1 MKLLIAEDD
10 PDLNKILV
18 KKLRADG
25 FDAESCFNGEEAVDR
40 VQFADYDVVIM
51 DIMMPVMDGIEALRT
66 IRNQGIST
74 PVIFLTAKDAVS
86 DKVKGLNIGANDY
99 IVKPFSFDEL
109 IARINA
115 VTRTAGGNI
124 TDTITLGDLSLDV
137 GSHIVKRGDE
147 TIPLGGKEYYLLEYM
162 LMNKGRILSREK
174 ILSHVWGYD
183 FEGGENIV
191 DVYIHS
197 LRKKIDTDGRT
208 KLIHSVRGI
217 GYVMRTEE

>member
-18 KKLRADG
+18 KKLRTDG

-137 GSHIVKRGDE
+137 GSHIVKRSDE

>member
-51 DIMMPVMDGIEALRT
+51 DIIMPVMDGIEALRT

-109 IARINA
+109 IARINT

-124 TDTITLGDLSLDV
+124 SDRPQNDMRRSFCFPKANASL
-137 GSHIVKRGDE
+137 
-147 TIPLGGKEYYLLEYM
+147 Y
-162 LMNKGRILSREK
+162 
-174 ILSHVWGYD
+174 
-183 FEGGENIV
+183 
-191 DVYIHS
+191 
-197 LRKKIDTDGRT
+197 
-208 KLIHSVRGI
+208 
-217 GYVMRTEE
+217 TEFLPQRS